1 MRALEGGL
9 ERGASLGVAL
19 GGGFF
24 RLAKRRVRVRGGGG
38 DAEATKRHGG
48 RQWGRGRARTCAHVA
63 LFADIFYI
71 ASLEVFYYLSVHIRT
86 VRIPIYQRNGKGPF
100 VNVCIFRE
108 TTESY
113 HVSEG
118 RMRA

>member
-1 MRALEGGL
+1 M
-9 ERGASLGVAL
+9 
-19 GGGFF
+19 
-24 RLAKRRVRVRGGGG
+24 
-38 DAEATKRHGG
+38 
-48 RQWGRGRARTCAHVA
+48 CAHVA

-86 VRIPIYQRNGKGPF
+86 VCIPIYQRNGKGPF
-100 VNVCIFRE
+100 VNTCIFRG